1 MDRQTQFKICTN
13 NQSCFSLIFGG
24 INLIKCVQ
32 SKELDF
38 FVFINVSFVFR
49 QGGHVSGFRGVHN
62 HDTYHPNEP
71 VMFHV
76 KGDKPDQ
83 TRAIQVGTDKGSTST
98 NNIIFALSVMQVHF
112 HTSICVCVW
121 GGQTVVV
128 IFRILLFSNTS
139 TFEGAG
145 KSSNCFG
152 LGNCCWTL
160 RTLYILPPS
169 TFGLISPHNNH
180 EKKYS

>member
-1 MDRQTQFKICTN
+1 MEHTDRQTQLKICTN
-13 NQSCFSLIFGG
+13 NRSCFSLIFGG

-38 FVFINVSFVFR
+38 FVFISVSFVFR

-112 HTSICVCVW
+112 HTSICVCGVE
-121 GGQTVVV
+121 GGKLLSLSFAFYFFLTLLLLKGQEKIVTVLALETVVG
-128 IFRILLFSNTS
+128 LWELC
-139 TFEGAG
+139 TFY
-145 KSSNCFG
+145 
-152 LGNCCWTL
+152 
-160 RTLYILPPS
+160 RPPP
-169 TFGLISPHNNH
+169 LD
-180 EKKYS
+180 